1 MQQFDVCRLKERG
14 EQLVMIVQNDAADEL
29 ATRVVAPLSD
39 RPYQRLIERIRIP
52 VEFQGGS
59 YVLQLDRMAA
69 IERRLIGNVVGT
81 LAAEEVRVKSGLDFL
96 FFGV

>member
-1 MQQFDVCRLKERG
+1 MKQLDVCRLKKPG
-14 EQLVMIVQNDAADEL
+14 EQLVVVLQHDVADEL

-39 RPYQRLIERIRIP
+39 ESYRHLIARLRIP
-52 VEFQGGS
+52 VEFEGGR

-69 IERRLIGNVVGT
+69 IERGAMGNVVGS
-81 LAAEEVRVKSGLDFL
+81 LATDEQRIKNGIDFL